1 MPLKSRRVAGAT
13 LAAFLIVSAGWW
25 TYSRYAN
32 RRPNVLLI
40 TIDTLRADH
49 LGAYGFKPARTPALD
64 RLAAEGVRCVDAVAA
79 APITLPSHASLL
91 TGLYPPAHGLHDN
104 GTGSLPKDVTTLADR
119 LQ

>member
-1 MPLKSRRVAGAT
+1 MSLKSGRAASVA
-13 LAAFLIVSAGWW
+13 LAVVLAVCASWW
-25 TYSRYAN
+25 AYTRYAN

-49 LGAYGFKPARTPALD
+49 VGAYGDTSARTPALD
-64 RLAAEGVRCVDAVAA
+64 RLAAEGVRCADAIAA

-104 GTGSLPKDVTTLADR
+104 GT
-119 LQ
+119 